1 MLSSVNRILIT
12 GGAGFVGSN
21 LIALIRANN
30 PSINIRVID
39 NETLGSFSVLES
51 FEVEAVKAD
60 ILDMT
65 CLEKALVD
73 VDAVV
78 HLAADTRVI
87 ESIEDPDKNFQ
98 NNVVATFQLL
108 QSMRKVGVK
117 TLICASTGGAILG
130 EAPSPVHE
138 EMVPKPLSPYGASK
152 LAQEGYC
159 SAFAHLYDMKII
171 NLRFSNVYG
180 PLSIHKGSVV
190 ATFCRALLNGKPITI
205 YGDGSQTRDYVFTTD
220 LCQGIVNAIEK
231 EVSGVFQLG
240 TGVPT
245 SLNQLVT
252 ILSEVTGADITPN
265 YQPKRDGEILHTYCD
280 ISRAKRTI
288 DYSPQGSVNAGLAA
302 TWEWFQRHHGS

>member
-30 PSINIRVID
+30 PNINIRVID
-39 NETLGSFSVLES
+39 NETLGSFSVIAP

-60 ILDMT
+60 ILDT
-65 CLEKALVD
+65 ASVEKALVD

-87 ESIEDPDKNFQ
+87 ESIEDPEKNFQ

-159 SAFAHLYDMKII
+159 SAFAHLYDMKIA

-190 ATFCRALLNGKPITI
+190 ATFCRAILNEKPITI

-240 TGVPT
+240 TGIPT

-252 ILSEVTGADITPN
+252 TLSEVTGVDITPN

-280 ISRAKRTI
+280 ISRAKQTI
-288 DYSPQGSVNAGLAA
+288 DYSPQVTVKAGLAA
-302 TWEWFQRHHGS
+302 TWEWFQKHHGS

>member
-1 MLSSVNRILIT
+1 MLNSLKRILIT

-39 NETLGSFSVLES
+39 NETLGSFSVLQP
-51 FEVEAVKAD
+51 FGVEAVKAD
-60 ILDMT
+60 ILDT
-65 CLEKALVD
+65 TSVEKALVD

-159 SAFAHLYDMKII
+159 SAFAHLYDMKIA

-190 ATFCRALLNGKPITI
+190 ATFCRAILNDKPITI

-252 ILSEVTGADITPN
+252 TLSEVTGVDITPI

-280 ISRAKRTI
+280 ISRAKQAI
-288 DYSPQGSVNAGLAA
+288 DYSPRVSVKAGLTA
-302 TWEWFQRHHGS
+302 TWEWFQKHHGS

>member
-1 MLSSVNRILIT
+1 MLRSTNRILIT

-21 LIALIRANN
+21 LISLIRAHNAD
-30 PSINIRVID
+30 INIRVID
-39 NETLGSFSVLES
+39 NEVLGSFSVIRPYGI
-51 FEVEAVKAD
+51 EAIKAD
-60 ILDMT
+60 ILNAT
-65 CLEKALVD
+65 SLESALLD

-78 HLAADTRVI
+78 HLAADTQVM
-87 ESIEDPDKNFQ
+87 ESIEDPGKNFQ

-159 SAFAHLYDMKII
+159 SAFAHLYNMRIA

-190 ATFCRALLNGKPITI
+190 ATFCRAILKGEPITV
-205 YGDGSQTRDYVFTTD
+205 YGDGTQTRDYVYTTD
-220 LCQGIVNAIEK
+220 LCRGIVNAIEK

-245 SLNQLVT
+245 SLNQLVET
-252 ILSEVTGADITPN
+252 LSDVTGVSIIRN
-265 YQPKRDGEILHTYCD
+265 YQPKREGEVLHTHCD
-280 ISRAKRTI
+280 ISRAKQAI
-288 DYSPQGSVNAGLAA
+288 DFLPRVPLRAGLAS
-302 TWEWFQRHHGS
+302 TWEWFREYHDY

>member
-1 MLSSVNRILIT
+1 VLSSVNRILIT

-30 PSINIRVID
+30 PNINIRVID
-39 NETLGSFSVLES
+39 NETLGSFSVIAP

-60 ILDMT
+60 ILDT
-65 CLEKALVD
+65 ASVEKALVD

-87 ESIEDPDKNFQ
+87 ESIEDPEKNFQ

-159 SAFAHLYDMKII
+159 SAFAHLYDMKIA

-190 ATFCRALLNGKPITI
+190 ATFCRAILNEKPITI

-240 TGVPT
+240 TGIPT

-252 ILSEVTGADITPN
+252 TLSEVTGVDITPN

-280 ISRAKRTI
+280 ISRAKQTI
-288 DYSPQGSVNAGLAA
+288 DYSPQVTVKAGLAA
-302 TWEWFQRHHGS
+302 TWEWFQKHHGS